1 VLFIARRIGL
11 GGMTRQMGESAV
23 GFAERGIATTV
34 LTPEVRGLEAFSD
47 RFAAAGVRVVRV
59 PRLTRA
65 TIMPVVEEAKPELV
79 RLVSGTFPPN
89 IALASRLMSEGL
101 PVIET
106 LHAMTMRESLPVV
119 RLFDAGLSPGRR
131 YRAVALSAPMY
142 DECLRRVPALKPWL
156 RVVDYG
162 MPLPDFS
169 DVPERDPLDGA
180 RAFRIFT
187 AARLVEDHK
196 DTATLLRAFA
206 LLLERLA
213 DQGAARERAELR
225 IAGDGRDRAA
235 LEALARELGIA
246 DRVVFL
252 GWIGDVRAEMRQA
265 DVFVLS
271 TKSESFGR
279 VNVEAAA
286 AGTPV
291 VASKVLGCLASVED
305 GGNGLLVAPGDAGQ
319 MAGALALLFG
329 DDVLRERLAR
339 RGPEFAARFSM
350 DRHVRSILELAGELL
365 LRRW

>member
-1 VLFIARRIGL
+1 
-11 GGMTRQMGESAV
+11 MTRQMAESAI
-23 GFAERGIATTV
+23 GFAERGIDTAA
-34 LTPEVRGLEAFSD
+34 LTPEVRGLEAFAE
-47 RFAAAGVRVVRV
+47 RFAATGVRVFRV
-59 PRLTRA
+59 PRLVRA
-65 TIMPVVEEAKPELV
+65 AIMPIVEQTKPELV

-106 LHAMTMRESLPVV
+106 LHAMTMRERLPLV
-119 RLFDAGLSPGRR
+119 RLFDSALSPGRR

-142 DECLRRVPALKPWL
+142 DECLRRVPGLKPWL

-162 MPLPDFS
+162 MPLPGFS
-169 DVPERDPLDGA
+169 DVPERERFDVQRP
-180 RAFRIFT
+180 FRIFT

-196 DTATLLRAFA
+196 DTTTLLHAFA
-206 LLLERLA
+206 LLLERLT
-213 DQGAARERAELR
+213 GRGVTRELVELR
-225 IAGDGRDRAA
+225 IAGDGRDRGT

-246 DRVVFL
+246 NRVVFL
-252 GWIGDVRAEMRQA
+252 GWVGDVRAEMRMA
-265 DVFVLS
+265 HVFVLS

-291 VASKVLGCLASVED
+291 VASRVIGCLASVED
-305 GGNGLLVAPGDAGQ
+305 GGNGLLVEPGDAGQ
-319 MAGALALLFG
+319 LAGALALLFG
-329 DDVLRERLAR
+329 DGALRERLGQ

-350 DRHVRSILELAGELL
+350 DRHVRGILDLAGELL